1 MSHIEQTD
9 PEVYAA
15 IENERRRQV
24 EKIELIASENYTSAA
39 VMEAVGSVLTN
50 KYAEGYPGRRYYGGC
65 EWVDVAE
72 SLAIERAKALFGAA
86 HVNVQPHA
94 GAQANM
100 PPNPA
105 GLKPTDTVPGLPLD
119 QAGHPPTG
127 SPVNSPGKL
136 SHFVPNGVPKEAERL
151 A

>member
-65 EWVDVAE
+65 EWGDVGE
-72 SLAIERAKALFGAA
+72 SLALQRAKALFGAA
-86 HVNVQPHA
+86 HVDVQPHA
-94 GAQANM
+94 GAQVDMAAYAAVM
-100 PPNPA
+100 QR
-105 GLKPTDTVPGLPLD
+105 TDTVLGRAVG
-119 QAGHPPTG
+119 QGGHPTHG
-127 SPVNSPGKL
+127 SPV
-136 SHFVPNGVPKEAERL
+136 
-151 A
+151 